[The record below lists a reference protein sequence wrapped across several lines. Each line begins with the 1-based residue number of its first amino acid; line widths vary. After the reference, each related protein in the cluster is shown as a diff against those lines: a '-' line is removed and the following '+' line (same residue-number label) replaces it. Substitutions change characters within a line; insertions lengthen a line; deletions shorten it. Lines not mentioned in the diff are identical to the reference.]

1 MVAEKCDLH
10 SSVVWMKGLLP
21 VIVNISYRLSR
32 LQELIAEQCEVAAVN
47 QILVLDGELLEQSVD
62 SLATVDEYPKSI
74 TQHNPIYVFLK
85 SYPDHRYFPNC
96 IYRK

>member
-1 MVAEKCDLH
+1 MYIYTAD
-10 SSVVWMKGLLP
+10 SMYMFSM
-21 VIVNISYRLSR
+21 NISSRLSR
-32 LQELIAEQCEVAAVN
+32 LQELVAEQCEVAAVN

-62 SLATVDEYPKSI
+62 SLATVEEYPKSI

>member
-1 MVAEKCDLH
+1 MDV
-10 SSVVWMKGLLP
+10 GT
-21 VIVNISYRLSR
+21 IVQCTVCILMNISSRLSR
-32 LQELIAEQCEVAAVN
+32 LQELVAEQCEVAAVN

-74 TQHNPIYVFLK
+74 TLHNPIYVFLK

-96 IYRK
+96 IYRKSSFFFLWR